1 MMVEGQSLVTG
12 SGREETD
19 DGQVVNLPFTSLPLL
34 FLAAPDP
41 GGRNSDSHSTDEET
55 EVQRSFR
62 PTPLLWGVASGIV
75 LMLGEWIVAFSR
87 ERGSL
92 DPQQSV
98 EMPTKAL

>member
-19 DGQVVNLPFTSLPLL
+19 DGWMVNLRFTSLPLL
-34 FLAAPDP
+34 FS
-41 GGRNSDSHSTDEET
+41 GSHSTDEET

-75 LMLGEWIVAFSR
+75 LMLGGWIAAFSR
-87 ERGSL
+87 EWGSL
-92 DPQQSV
+92 DPQQ
-98 EMPTKAL
+98 PTKAL